1 MSDLSPLMKQYRE
14 TKARHS
20 DAILFFRVGDFYEM
34 FFEDAVVASK
44 ILEIALTSRDK
55 SKEDSVP
62 LCGIPYHAASTY
74 IAKLIR
80 AGKSVAICDQVED
93 PRQAKGLVRREVVRV
108 ITPGTMIE
116 PELLASGENNYL
128 ASVAFSK
135 TGGGQTGLAFVDLST
150 GEFNLTQF
158 DGAVAEEEVL
168 SELARLEPKEILVA
182 ESDLSRFEA
191 LLNKQAFSQTMAPRL
206 CRFTDTA
213 FDPGLARRALL
224 DHFKLQSLAGFG
236 CEEIPIAVA
245 AAGALLRYL
254 QETQLTALGHL
265 NRLRRYRRTDHLI
278 IDSTAQRNLEL
289 TRRLIDLHD
298 RQAGGRT
305 EGSLLWSLDRTLT
318 PMGARLLRNWLLQP
332 LLEIGPI
339 RARQN
344 AIETLL
350 NETPRR
356 GRLRSILKGIADLER
371 IIGRIS
377 LGTANA
383 RDLVQLKNS
392 IEPLPAIY
400 KCLTE
405 PTPSGPEPDANSI
418 LESIRAEW
426 DDLTDIHSRI
436 RQTLVD
442 APPPGLREGGLIRE
456 GVDPALDELNGIAR
470 DGKRWISALE
480 AKERERT
487 GIDSLKIRYNQ
498 VFGFYI
504 EVTKTHLSRVP
515 TDFYRKQTLVNAER
529 FITPE
534 LKDLETKV
542 LGAEEQS
549 RRLEFELFERLR
561 TEVAAAAARIQA
573 VARSVGI
580 LDVLSAL
587 AEVAA
592 TEHYVKPEVDDG
604 DEIRIVDGR
613 HPMLERM
620 LPKGSRFIP
629 NDALLDR
636 QDNRLLIITGPN
648 MAGKSTYMR
657 QVALIVILAQTGSFV
672 PAAEARIGRV
682 NRIFTRIGASDD
694 LMGGQST
701 FMVEMTEMAS
711 ILNEATD
718 RSLILL
724 DEIGRGTSTFD
735 GLSIAWAVAEY
746 LHHPARSGARTLFAT
761 HYHQL
766 TELALTFSGI
776 KNYNIAVREWNDE
789 IIFLRKIVAGGADR
803 SYGIQVAQLAGLP
816 PDVIRR
822 AKEILANL
830 ENGELN
836 ELGQPRLASHTDRAS
851 DPADAEANVPA
862 ADQFNLFNRA
872 VHPAANEILQKL
884 RKTETDR
891 LTPLEALNL
900 LHELKKKTE
909 GPLE

>member
-1 MSDLSPLMKQYRE
+1 MNSMTDLTPLMKQYRE
-14 TKARHS
+14 TKARYK

-34 FFEDAVVASK
+34 FFEDAVSASK

-62 LCGIPYHAASTY
+62 LCGIPYHAAPTY

-80 AGKSVAICDQVED
+80 AGQSVAICDQVED

-108 ITPGTMIE
+108 ITPGTLIE
-116 PELLASGENNYL
+116 PELLASHENNYL
-128 ASVAFSK
+128 AAVFLSK
-135 TGGGQTGLAFVDLST
+135 AGCGLAFVDLST
-150 GEFNLTQF
+150 GEFHLTQF
-158 DGAVAEEEVL
+158 DGASAEEELL
-168 SELARLEPKEILVA
+168 SELARLEPKEILIA
-182 ESDLSRFEA
+182 ESDLPRFERS
-191 LLNKQAFSQTMAPRL
+191 LNKQILVQYAAPRL

-213 FDPGLARRALL
+213 FEPGTARRTLL
-224 DHFKLQSLAGFG
+224 DHFHLQSLAGFE
-236 CEEIPIAVA
+236 CEDIPTAVA

-254 QETQLTALGHL
+254 QETQFTALGHL
-265 NRLRRYRRTDHLI
+265 NRIKRYRKTDHLVL
-278 IDSTAQRNLEL
+278 DSTAQRNLEL
-289 TRRLIDLHD
+289 TRRLTD
-298 RQAGGRT
+298 GRR
-305 EGSLLWSLDRTLT
+305 EGSLLWALDRTLT
-318 PMGARLLRNWLLQP
+318 PMGARLLRNWLLRP
-332 LLEIGPI
+332 LLDIGAI
-339 RARQN
+339 RERQA
-344 AIETLL
+344 AIEMFLGDTM
-350 NETPRR
+350 RR
-356 GRLRSILKGIADLER
+356 DRVRSILKGIADLER
-371 IIGRIS
+371 IIGRVS
-377 LGTANA
+377 LGTAHA

-392 IEPLPAIY
+392 IEHLPSIH
-400 KCLTE
+400 KCLAE
-405 PTPSGPEPDANSI
+405 PNPAASDPADPSI
-418 LESIRAEW
+418 LESIRAGW
-426 DDLTDIHSRI
+426 DDLNDLHSRI
-436 RQTLVD
+436 RRTLVD
-442 APPPGLREGGLIRE
+442 DPPPGLREGGLIRD

-515 TDFYRKQTLVNAER
+515 PDFHRKQTLVNAER

-549 RRLEFELFERLR
+549 RVLEYELFERLR
-561 TEVAAAAARIQA
+561 TETAAGASRVQTA
-573 VARSVGI
+573 ARSVAL

-592 TEHYVKPEVDDG
+592 TEHYVRPAVDDG
-604 DEIRIVDGR
+604 DAIRIVDGR

-620 LPKGSRFIP
+620 LPGGSRFIP
-629 NDALLDR
+629 NDATLDGR
-636 QDNRLLIITGPN
+636 DNRLLIITGPN

-682 NRIFTRIGASDD
+682 DRIFTRIGASDD

-701 FMVEMTEMAS
+701 FMVEMTETAA
-711 ILNEATD
+711 ILHQATA

-746 LHHPARSGARTLFAT
+746 LHDPDRSGARTLFAT

-766 TELALTFSGI
+766 TELALTFPGI

-789 IIFLRKIVAGGADR
+789 IIFLRKIVPGGTDR
-803 SYGIQVAQLAGLP
+803 SYGIQVARLAGLP
-816 PDVIRR
+816 RDVVRR
-822 AKEILANL
+822 AHEILANL
-830 ENGELN
+830 ESGEFN
-836 ELGQPRLASHTDRAS
+836 ELGQSRLASSPRRPSAA
-851 DPADAEANVPA
+851 ADSGAHSAD
-862 ADQFNLFNRA
+862 ADQFGLFNREP
-872 VHPAANEILQKL
+872 HPVADEILREL
-884 RKTETDR
+884 RRTDMDR

-900 LHELKKKTE
+900 IHELKKKTE
-909 GPLE
+909 GQVDETA

>member
-1 MSDLSPLMKQYRE
+1 MSDLTPLMKQYRE
-14 TKARHS
+14 TKARYP

-34 FFEDAVVASK
+34 FFEDAVNASK

-108 ITPGTMIE
+108 ITPGTLIE
-116 PELLASGENNYL
+116 PDLMDSRENNYL
-128 ASVAFSK
+128 ASVSVSK
-135 TGGGQTGLAFVDLST
+135 TDCGLAFVDLST
-150 GEFNLTQF
+150 GEFHLTQF
-158 DGAVAEEEVL
+158 DGATAEEEVL
-168 SELARLEPKEILVA
+168 SELARLEPKEILIA

-191 LLNKQAFSQTMAPRL
+191 VLNQQTFAQSMTPRL

-224 DHFKLQSLAGFG
+224 EHFKLQSLAGFG

-265 NRLRRYRRTDHLI
+265 NRLRRYRRADHLI
-278 IDSTAQRNLEL
+278 LDSTAQRNLEL
-289 TRRLIDLHD
+289 TRRLID
-298 RQAGGRT
+298 GRP
-305 EGSLLWSLDRTLT
+305 EGSLLWALDRTLT

-332 LLEIGPI
+332 LLDIGAI
-339 RARQN
+339 RARQT
-344 AIETLL
+344 AIEMLL

-356 GRLRSILKGIADLER
+356 GRLRAILKGIADLER

-392 IEPLPAIY
+392 IEQLPSVY

-405 PTPSGPEPDANSI
+405 PSSSGPEPEAHSI

-436 RQTLVD
+436 RQTLAD
-442 APPPGLREGGLIRE
+442 APPPGLREGGLIRD
-456 GVDPALDELNGIAR
+456 GVDPALDELIGIAR

-487 GIDSLKIRYNQ
+487 GIDSLKVRYNQ

-515 TDFYRKQTLVNAER
+515 PDFYRKQTLVNAER

-534 LKDLETKV
+534 LKELETKV

-549 RRLEFELFERLR
+549 RILEFELFERLR
-561 TEVAAAAARIQA
+561 KEVAAAAARIQA
-573 VARSVGI
+573 VARSVGR

-629 NDALLDR
+629 NDALIDR

-682 NRIFTRIGASDD
+682 DRIFTRIGASDD

-701 FMVEMTEMAS
+701 FMVEMTEMAA
-711 ILNEATD
+711 ILHQSTA

-789 IIFLRKIVAGGADR
+789 IIFLRKIVAGGTDR
-803 SYGIQVAQLAGLP
+803 SYGIQVARLAGLP

-822 AKEILANL
+822 AKEILYNL

-836 ELGQPRLASHTDRAS
+836 ELGQPRLASHLDRPS
-851 DPADAEANVPA
+851 DPTDGDAKVPGT
-862 ADQFNLFNRA
+862 DQFNLFNPA
-872 VHPAANEILQKL
+872 VDPVANEILQEL

-900 LHELKKKTE
+900 LHGLKKKAE
-909 GPLE
+909 GPHE

>member
-1 MSDLSPLMKQYRE
+1 
-14 TKARHS
+14 
-20 DAILFFRVGDFYEM
+20 
-34 FFEDAVVASK
+34 
-44 ILEIALTSRDK
+44 
-55 SKEDSVP
+55 
-62 LCGIPYHAASTY
+62 
-74 IAKLIR
+74 
-80 AGKSVAICDQVED
+80 
-93 PRQAKGLVRREVVRV
+93 
-108 ITPGTMIE
+108 
-116 PELLASGENNYL
+116 
-128 ASVAFSK
+128 
-135 TGGGQTGLAFVDLST
+135 
-150 GEFNLTQF
+150 
-158 DGAVAEEEVL
+158 
-168 SELARLEPKEILVA
+168 
-182 ESDLSRFEA
+182 
-191 LLNKQAFSQTMAPRL
+191 
-206 CRFTDTA
+206 
-213 FDPGLARRALL
+213 
-224 DHFKLQSLAGFG
+224 
-236 CEEIPIAVA
+236 
-245 AAGALLRYL
+245 

-265 NRLRRYRRTDHLI
+265 NHLKRYRRADHLI
-278 IDSTAQRNLEL
+278 LDSTAQRNLEL
-289 TRRLIDLHD
+289 TRRLID
-298 RQAGGRT
+298 GRP
-305 EGSLLWSLDRTLT
+305 EGSLLWTLDRTLT
-318 PMGARLLRNWLLQP
+318 PMGARRLRYWLLQP
-332 LLEIGPI
+332 LVDIGAI
-339 RARQN
+339 RARQT

-350 NETPRR
+350 NETTRR
-356 GRLRSILKGIADLER
+356 SRLRSILKGIADLER
-371 IIGRIS
+371 IIGRVS
-377 LGTANA
+377 LGTALA

-392 IEPLPAIY
+392 IEPLPSLY
-400 KCLTE
+400 KCLTD
-405 PTPSGPEPDANSI
+405 PNPSDPEPDAHSI

-436 RQTLVD
+436 QQTLVD
-442 APPPGLREGGLIRE
+442 APPPGLRDGGLIRD
-456 GVDPALDELNGIAR
+456 GVDPALDELNRIAR

-515 TDFYRKQTLVNAER
+515 PDFYRKQTLVNAER

-534 LKDLETKV
+534 LKELETKV
-542 LGAEEQS
+542 IGAEEQS
-549 RRLEFELFERLR
+549 RLLEYELFERLR

-573 VARSVGI
+573 MARSVGL

-592 TEHYVKPEVDDG
+592 TEHYVKPEVNDG
-604 DEIRIVDGR
+604 DEIRMIDGR

-620 LPKGSRFIP
+620 LPRGSRFIP
-629 NDALLDR
+629 NDATLDC

-682 NRIFTRIGASDD
+682 DRIFTRIGASDD

-701 FMVEMTEMAS
+701 FMVEMTEMAA
-711 ILNEATD
+711 ILHQATA

-789 IIFLRKIVAGGADR
+789 IIFLRKIVAGGTDR
-803 SYGIQVAQLAGLP
+803 SYGIQVARLAGLP
-816 PDVIRR
+816 QDVIRR

-836 ELGQPRLASHTDRAS
+836 ELGQPRLASSLNPPSDLTDAG
-851 DPADAEANVPA
+851 ANVPG
-862 ADQFNLFNRA
+862 ADQFNLFNPT
-872 VHPAANEILQKL
+872 VHPVVKEILQEL
-884 RKTETDR
+884 RKTDTDH

-900 LHELKKKTE
+900 LHELKKKAE
-909 GPLE
+909 GPIEESR

>member
-14 TKARHS
+14 TKARYP

-34 FFEDAVVASK
+34 FFEDAVAASK

-80 AGKSVAICDQVED
+80 AGRSVAVCDQVED

-108 ITPGTMIE
+108 ITPGTLIE
-116 PELLASGENNYL
+116 PELLASNENNYL
-128 ASVAFSK
+128 ASVSLSK
-135 TGGGQTGLAFVDLST
+135 AGSGLPAAAGLAFVDLST

-158 DGAVAEEEVL
+158 DGPGAEEEL
-168 SELARLEPKEILVA
+168 FSELARLEPKEILVS
-182 ESDLSRFEA
+182 ESDRPRFETSLGRRTPA
-191 LLNKQAFSQTMAPRL
+191 PATTPRL
-206 CRFTDTA
+206 CGFADGA
-213 FDPGLARRALL
+213 FEPGRARRALL
-224 DHFKLQSLAGFG
+224 DHFRLQSLAGFG

-265 NRLRRYRRTDHLI
+265 HPLKRYRKADHLVL
-278 IDSTAQRNLEL
+278 DSTAQRNLEL
-289 TRRLIDLHD
+289 TRRLVD
-298 RQAGGRT
+298 GRP
-305 EGSLLWSLDRTLT
+305 EGSLLWALDRTLT
-318 PMGARLLRNWLLQP
+318 PMGARRLRNWLLRP
-332 LLEIGPI
+332 LLDLGEI
-339 RARQN
+339 RARQA
-344 AIETLL
+344 AIETFRV
-350 NETPRR
+350 ETTRR
-356 GRLRSILKGIADLER
+356 DRLRSHLKDVGDLER
-371 IIGRIS
+371 IIGRVS
-377 LGTANA
+377 LGTAVA

-392 IEPLPAIY
+392 IERLPAVY
-400 KCLTE
+400 KGLAE
-405 PTPSGPEPDANSI
+405 AGSSAPEPGPRSI
-418 LESIRAEW
+418 LETIRAEW

-436 RQTLVD
+436 GQTLVD
-442 APPPGLREGGLIRE
+442 APPPGLHDGGLIRD

-480 AKERERT
+480 TKERERT
-487 GIDSLKIRYNQ
+487 GIESLKVRYNQ

-515 TDFYRKQTLVNAER
+515 PDYHRKQTLVNAER
-529 FITPE
+529 YITPE

-542 LGAEEQS
+542 LGAEERS
-549 RRLEFELFERLR
+549 RVLEFEIFERLR
-561 TEVAAAAARIQA
+561 TETAAAAARVQA
-573 VARSVGI
+573 MARSVGL

-592 TEHYVKPEVDDG
+592 TENYVRPEVDEG
-604 DEIRIVDGR
+604 DEIRIIDGR

-620 LPKGSRFIP
+620 LPRGSRFIP
-629 NDALLDR
+629 NDAIIDGR
-636 QDNRLLIITGPN
+636 DNRLLVITGPN

-672 PAAEARIGRV
+672 PAGEARIGRV
-682 NRIFTRIGASDD
+682 DRIFTRIGASDD

-701 FMVEMTEMAS
+701 FMVEMTETAA
-711 ILNEATD
+711 ILHEATA

-789 IIFLRKIVAGGADR
+789 IIFLRKIVAGGTDR
-803 SYGIQVAQLAGLP
+803 SYGIQVARLAGLP
-816 PDVIRR
+816 RDVIQR
-822 AKEILANL
+822 AMEILANL

-836 ELGQPRLASHTDRAS
+836 ELGQPRLASHLKRPS
-851 DPADAEANVPA
+851 DLPGAGAEVPGG
-862 ADQFNLFNRA
+862 DQFNLFN
-872 VHPAANEILQKL
+872 PAAHPVGGEILREL
-884 RKTETDR
+884 RKTEPDR
-891 LTPLEALNL
+891 LTPLEALTL
-900 LHELKKKTE
+900 LHELKKKAE

>member
-1 MSDLSPLMKQYRE
+1 MKPMTDLTPLMKQYRE
-14 TKARHS
+14 TKARYP

-34 FFEDAVVASK
+34 FFEDAVTASK

-108 ITPGTMIE
+108 ITPGTLIE
-116 PELLASGENNYL
+116 PDLLNACENNFL
-128 ASVAFSK
+128 ASVSMTN
-135 TGGGQTGLAFVDLST
+135 TGCGLAFVDLST

-158 DGAVAEEEVL
+158 DGEVAEEDVL

-182 ESDLSRFEA
+182 ESDLSRFEVR
-191 LLNKQAFSQTMAPRL
+191 LNKAAFAQTMTPRL

-224 DHFKLQSLAGFG
+224 DHFHLQSLAGFG
-236 CEEIPIAVA
+236 CEEVPTAVA

-265 NRLRRYRRTDHLI
+265 IRLKRYRRADHLI
-278 IDSTAQRNLEL
+278 LDSTVQRNLEL
-289 TRRLIDLHD
+289 TRRLID
-298 RQAGGRT
+298 GRP
-305 EGSLLWSLDRTLT
+305 EGSLLWALDRTLT

-332 LLEIGPI
+332 LIDIGAI
-339 RARQN
+339 RARQT

-356 GRLRSILKGIADLER
+356 SRLRSILKGVADLER

-392 IEPLPAIY
+392 IEPLPSLY

-405 PTPSGPEPDANSI
+405 PTPSGPEPDAHSI

-436 RQTLVD
+436 QQTLVD
-442 APPPGLREGGLIRE
+442 APPPGLRDGGLIRD
-456 GVDPALDELNGIAR
+456 GVDPALDELNLIAR

-487 GIDSLKIRYNQ
+487 GIESLKIRYNQ

-515 TDFYRKQTLVNAER
+515 PDFYRKQTLVNAER
-529 FITPE
+529 FTTPE
-534 LKDLETKV
+534 LKELEIKV
-542 LGAEEQS
+542 LGAEEHS
-549 RRLEFELFERLR
+549 RLLEIELFERLR
-561 TEVAAAAARIQA
+561 TEVAASAARIQA
-573 VARSVGI
+573 VARSVGR

-592 TEHYVKPEVDDG
+592 TEHYVKPEVNDG

-629 NDALLDR
+629 NDALIDR

-657 QVALIVILAQTGSFV
+657 QVALIVILAQTGGFV

-682 NRIFTRIGASDD
+682 DRIFTRIGASDD

-701 FMVEMTEMAS
+701 FMVEMTEMAA
-711 ILNEATD
+711 ILHQATD

-746 LHHPARSGARTLFAT
+746 LHHPDRSGARTLFAT

-789 IIFLRKIVAGGADR
+789 IIFLRKIVAGGTDR
-803 SYGIQVAQLAGLP
+803 SYGIQVARLAGLP
-816 PDVIRR
+816 QDVIHR

-836 ELGQPRLASHTDRAS
+836 ELGQPRLASHLNRPSDLTDEGAI
-851 DPADAEANVPA
+851 VPG
-862 ADQFNLFNRA
+862 ADQFNLFNPA
-872 VHPAANEILQKL
+872 IHPVANEILREL

-900 LHELKKKTE
+900 LHELKKKVE

>member
-1 MSDLSPLMKQYRE
+1 MTDLTPLMKQYRE
-14 TKARHS
+14 TKERYK

-34 FFEDAVVASK
+34 FFEDAVTASK

-108 ITPGTMIE
+108 ITPGTLIE
-116 PELLASGENNYL
+116 PDLLDSRENNYL
-128 ASVAFSK
+128 ASVSISK
-135 TGGGQTGLAFVDLST
+135 TGGGLAFVDLST

-158 DGAVAEEEVL
+158 DRAVAEEEIL

-182 ESDLSRFEA
+182 ESDLLRFEA
-191 LLNKQAFSQTMAPRL
+191 VLNKKTFAQTVTPRL

-213 FDPGLARRALL
+213 FDPGLARQVLL
-224 DHFKLQSLAGFG
+224 DHFHIQSLAGFG
-236 CEEIPIAVA
+236 CEEIPTAVA
-245 AAGALLRYL
+245 AAGALVRYL

-265 NRLRRYRRTDHLI
+265 IRLKRYRRADHLI
-278 IDSTAQRNLEL
+278 LDSTAQRNLEL
-289 TRRLIDLHD
+289 TRRLID
-298 RQAGGRT
+298 GRP
-305 EGSLLWSLDRTLT
+305 EGSLLWALDRTLT

-332 LLEIGPI
+332 LIDIGAI
-339 RARQN
+339 RARQT

-356 GRLRSILKGIADLER
+356 SRLRSILKGIADLER

-392 IEPLPAIY
+392 IEPLPSLY

-405 PTPSGPEPDANSI
+405 PTPSSPEPDAHSI

-436 RQTLVD
+436 RQMLAD
-442 APPPGLREGGLIRE
+442 APPPGLRDGGLIRD
-456 GVDPALDELNGIAR
+456 GVDPALDELNLIAR

-487 GIDSLKIRYNQ
+487 GIESLKIRYNQ

-515 TDFYRKQTLVNAER
+515 PDFYRKQTLVNAER
-529 FITPE
+529 FTTPE
-534 LKDLETKV
+534 LKELETKV

-549 RRLEFELFERLR
+549 RLLEFELFERLR
-561 TEVAAAAARIQA
+561 TEVAASAARIQA
-573 VARSVGI
+573 VARSVGR

-592 TEHYVKPEVDDG
+592 TEHYVKPEVHDG

-629 NDALLDR
+629 NDALIDR

-682 NRIFTRIGASDD
+682 DRIFTRIGASDD

-701 FMVEMTEMAS
+701 FMVEMTEMAA
-711 ILNEATD
+711 ILHQATD

-746 LHHPARSGARTLFAT
+746 LHHPDRSGARTLFAT

-789 IIFLRKIVAGGADR
+789 IIFLRRIVAGGTDR
-803 SYGIQVAQLAGLP
+803 SYGIQVARLAGLP
-816 PDVIRR
+816 QDVIHR

-836 ELGQPRLASHTDRAS
+836 ELGQPRLASHLNRPSGLTD
-851 DPADAEANVPA
+851 EGANVPG
-862 ADQFNLFNRA
+862 ADQFNLFN
-872 VHPAANEILQKL
+872 PAIFPVANEILQEL

-900 LHELKKKTE
+900 LHELKKKVE